1 MIIGPNTT
9 ISDRYRIE
17 SLIATGGMGQVW
29 LARDTVLDRDVAIKI
44 LKSEFSADP
53 NFLSRFREEARTT
66 ARLNHPNIVS
76 VFDYGEFE
84 DTDGGD
90 NVAYLVMELVHAE
103 SLSHALGRLEKLTVA
118 QALDMLSQ
126 TAQGLSAAHEEG
138 IVHRDIKPG
147 NILITPRG
155 RVKISDFGIAKA
167 VDSVPITATGTVMG
181 TAQYIS
187 PEQAIGKEATSAS
200 DVYSLGIVGYEAIA
214 GKRPFDGE
222 GSVTA
227 AMQHVTASPNP
238 LPPDIP
244 ANVRNLIAIALRKDP
259 KARYKDG
266 SEFAKAVSQVQ
277 AGNPA
282 PLPASVKAGNA
293 GIDADDM
300 RKELQKA
307 VNSAAEISGETP
319 EKPLQPGSMAGVKGV
334 AGAAGAMGASDGR
347 DPGSAQLRTYAIPSQ
362 QKQTPRTNLPGGV
375 PPGAAA
381 GAGAVAGA
389 GMAAGMAA
397 GTPGTAAGSAGRPVG
412 SAGGPGSPGGGPI
425 GGGPFPHDA
434 PRRVEEPEQPKGLTA
449 PKIILIIVGI
459 LAIIG
464 AIAYVAYVA
473 MGSSNLPTNQPTIT
487 RTHTTTLQNRDDDR
501 DDDERSAEAT
511 TEKPQPITT
520 TKTSTKTKTK
530 TKTSTASNPSTVT
543 VTSTD
548 TNTEEPTDTST
559 PTETILDPTTEAT
572 SNVDYVNS
580 GVEITQI
587 EPTPLP
593 DIRHNRTRR
602 D

>member
-90 NVAYLVMELVHAE
+90 NIAYLVMELVHAE

-187 PEQAIGKEATSAS
+187 PEQAIGKEATCAS

-227 AMQHVTASPNP
+227 AMQHVATSPNP
-238 LPPDIP
+238 LPPEIP

-266 SEFAKAVSQVQ
+266 SEFARAVSQVQ
-277 AGNPA
+277 AGNAA
-282 PLPASVKAGNA
+282 PLPESVTSGNA
-293 GIDADDM
+293 SIGADDM
-300 RKELQKA
+300 QKELQRP
-307 VNSAAEISGETP
+307 VNSAAEIAGDTP
-319 EKPLQPGSMAGVKGV
+319 M
-334 AGAAGAMGASDGR
+334 
-347 DPGSAQLRTYAIPSQ
+347 
-362 QKQTPRTNLPGGV
+362 
-375 PPGAAA
+375 
-381 GAGAVAGA
+381 
-389 GMAAGMAA
+389 
-397 GTPGTAAGSAGRPVG
+397 
-412 SAGGPGSPGGGPI
+412 SP
-425 GGGPFPHDA
+425 
-434 PRRVEEPEQPKGLTA
+434 
-449 PKIILIIVGI
+449 
-459 LAIIG
+459 
-464 AIAYVAYVA
+464 
-473 MGSSNLPTNQPTIT
+473 
-487 RTHTTTLQNRDDDR
+487 
-501 DDDERSAEAT
+501 
-511 TEKPQPITT
+511 
-520 TKTSTKTKTK
+520 
-530 TKTSTASNPSTVT
+530 
-543 VTSTD
+543 
-548 TNTEEPTDTST
+548 
-559 PTETILDPTTEAT
+559 
-572 SNVDYVNS
+572 
-580 GVEITQI
+580 
-587 EPTPLP
+587 
-593 DIRHNRTRR
+593 
-602 D
+602 